1 MKRVSTIAAAAIA
14 ATMAVAGLGLSAVTA
29 HAAPSAAAAAAAS
42 DVYIVAVGDIACDP
56 TPKGAGDPNTYYAAY
71 NNGAGTAD
79 GCRQK
84 AVGDAVVAANPDQFW
99 ALGDNQYFDGKYS
112 KYMEAYD
119 KAFGSLKSI
128 TKPIPGNHEWK
139 DLTLPTQP
147 GSGYYTYFGAAA
159 HPETNGN
166 YSFDAGDWHVI
177 AINDNL
183 CDLTHPC
190 GAGSAMATWIASD
203 IAANPK
209 PCTVAMWHHPL
220 WSLGEAH
227 KGGYGPMAAVWN
239 QLNGLGVDM
248 VINGHDHNYVRTV
261 ALGNATVDP
270 LDASKVLPPTA
281 DPKGMVE
288 FVIGTGGVDNYAAN
302 AATAATF
309 GSALAAYQVGKP
321 SPGLFGA
328 GGFHLKADRYTFSY
342 IPAADSAPFADSAG
356 RTCRHATNG
365 NPQDVAGEP
374 TSVKTAPAVQN
385 VSWTPAN
392 TNFRATSTAGGT
404 VTPSVYA
411 TSDGDG
417 FITYAVT
424 SAGTTGCT
432 FDMVTGVISYTGA
445 GQCEVTATASATKKY
460 AEGHR
465 AVVFTITPSS
475 PGKKQDMTAVQPVSG
490 PRAGGNTITLVGHGF
505 SDASKVLMDSTEAK
519 FQVVSDTKMTVEV
532 PPGRQDGPIEI
543 RVTVGPPDGA
553 IVAPTAYTYLSE
565 PMANAKAAPTT
576 FVAPAPAATAAT
588 RMAKPGAARN
598 LAPGMLLLSRAAGSH
613 VHTTVVKGRAAT
625 TAGGAPTVRVKA
637 GKPFALLVG
646 GMPAKQIAIVRASAR
661 GTTAVV
667 AAPLVTA
674 KGWVKVPAITVSR
687 VGAVT
692 LSMVTATSGKQ
703 SYVKV
708 LVVK

>member
-1 MKRVSTIAAAAIA
+1 MKRVSTIAAATIA
-14 ATMAVAGLGLSAVTA
+14 VTISLAGLGMPAVTA
-29 HAAPSAAAAAAAS
+29 QAAPAAAAAPASS
-42 DVYIVAVGDIACDP
+42 DVYVVAVGDIACDP

-71 NNGAGTAD
+71 NNGDGTAD

-84 AVGDAVVAANPDQFW
+84 AVGDAVVAAHPDQFW

-112 KYMEAYD
+112 KYMEVYD

-183 CDLTHPC
+183 CDLIHPC
-190 GAGSAMATWIASD
+190 GPGSAMATWIASD
-203 IAANPK
+203 VAANPK

-248 VINGHDHNYVRTV
+248 VITGHDHNYVRTV

-270 LDASKVLPPTA
+270 LDASKVLPPTV

-309 GSALAAYQVGKP
+309 GNALAAYQVGKP

-328 GGFHLKADRYTFSY
+328 GGFHLKSGRYTFAY
-342 IPAADSAPFADSAG
+342 IPAANSAPFTDSAG

-374 TSVKTAPAVQN
+374 TTVKTAPVPQN

-392 TNFRATSTAGGT
+392 TNFHAASSAGGT
-404 VTPSVYA
+404 VAPSNYA

-424 SAGTTGCT
+424 SPGSTGCT
-432 FDMVTGVISYTGA
+432 FDMITGVISYTGA
-445 GQCEVTATASATKKY
+445 GQCEVTATAAATTKY
-460 AEGHR
+460 LEGHR
-465 AVVFTITPSS
+465 AVVFTIAPSG
-475 PGKKQDMTAVQPVSG
+475 PGKKQDMTAVQPASG
-490 PRAGGNTITLVGHGF
+490 PLLGGNTITLVGHGF
-505 SDASKVLMDSTEAK
+505 GDATKVLMDSTEAK

-532 PPGRQDGPIEI
+532 PPGQQDGPIGI

-553 IVAPTAYTYLSE
+553 IVAPTAYTYVTE
-565 PMANAKAAPTT
+565 PVASAKTSTETSASTVDATT
-576 FVAPAPAATAAT
+576 YVRPP
-588 RMAKPGAARN
+588 AKPGAART
-598 LAPGMLLLSRAAGSH
+598 LGAGMQVLSRAAGAH
-613 VHTTVVKGRAAT
+613 VRATVVKGRPAMTVGA
-625 TAGGAPTVRVKA
+625 APTVRVKA
-637 GKPFALLVG
+637 GKPFSLLVG
-646 GMPAKQIAIVRASAR
+646 GMAAHQIAIIRATTR
-661 GTTAVV
+661 GTTAIV

-674 KGWVKVPAITVSR
+674 KGWLKVPAMAIAYPGT
-687 VGAVT
+687 VT
-692 LSMVTATSGKQ
+692 LDFVTAASSKA
-703 SYVKV
+703 SHVKV
-708 LVVK
+708 LVTK